1 MSRTATILLAAL
13 LIGLPASAAYVT
25 MPGTT
30 GSMDVPAGFVHMPK
44 SVIDSKYSRDS
55 APPTAVYSTHGPH

>member
-1 MSRTATILLAAL
+1 MSRTATILLAVL
-13 LIGLPASAAYVT
+13 LIGLPVGAARVT
-25 MPGTT
+25 VPGTT
-30 GSMDVPAGFVHMPK
+30 VSMDVPAGFVLMPK

>member
-13 LIGLPASAAYVT
+13 LIGLPASAARMT

-30 GSMDVPAGFVHMPK
+30 GSMDVPAGFVLMPK